1 MLSLELPSGPLTVIC
16 LAAHPDDIEI
26 ASGGTLLELA
36 ARGDVTGHWLTLT
49 GDSARA
55 AEAVAAAEAFLPGA
69 RTEFHRLLGRL
80 ASMVWRE
87 RRDLAPRSSR
97 VGWRSSTSNL
107 YVPISAENGRRK
119 VDLLNKH
126 YPSQARH
133 DWWDDEMFLGLMRI
147 RGMECRSRYAEGF

>member
-1 MLSLELPSGPLTVIC
+1 MIC
-16 LAAHPDDIEI
+16 PAGHPDDIEI

-36 ARGDVTGHWLTLT
+36 ARGDVNGHWLTLT

-87 RRDLAPRSSR
+87 PRSGTSKFPSGMAIFDHR
-97 VGWRSSTSNL
+97 TSTYRFQPRTAGGKSICSTSTTRL
-107 YVPISAENGRRK
+107 RPTTVVGR
-119 VDLLNKH
+119 
-126 YPSQARH
+126 
-133 DWWDDEMFLGLMRI
+133 
-147 RGMECRSRYAEGF
+147 